1 MTPPVT
7 RRAMSLTSGPK
18 PRDQAMR
25 LHILCPNCDQPAKAS
40 HKRQLSRIVTE
51 LVYNCSNPACGC
63 SFVFVGEVHRL
74 LRLPSQ
80 LDPGLGIALSPMVQ
94 RRELTDALRTL
105 PTADVPTGEFVPPL
119 RASEPV
125 PSPHPTPQADRICTA
140 NAKTA
145 PAVPNSNRCKSG
157 PWSQLLD

>member
-1 MTPPVT
+1 MTPTVT
-7 RRAMSLTSGPK
+7 RRAK
-18 PRDQAMR
+18 PLPPGAKSRTPAMR

-51 LVYNCSNPACGC
+51 LVYNCTNPSCGC

-80 LDPGLGIALSPMVQ
+80 LDPQLNIALSPMVK

-105 PTADVPTGEFVPPL
+105 PTANVPSGEFVPPL
-119 RASEPV
+119 CVPERVSKPARPVDRGYTTASE
-125 PSPHPTPQADRICTA
+125 A
-140 NAKTA
+140 A
-145 PAVPNSNRCKSG
+145 PEALSTDHSDCG
-157 PWSQLLD
+157 HWSHLLG